1 LKTVEV
7 RGGVMG
13 FGISDKTDWER
24 KSREIDRDREE
35 DSYLV
40 AHRINGSLA
49 SILGNAQLLLFD
61 LQSVASEP
69 ARRRL
74 AAIRDEAR
82 WAREELL
89 RLMDWKEQ
97 R

>member
-1 LKTVEV
+1 
-7 RGGVMG
+7 MG
-13 FGISDKTDWER
+13 FGVTEKENWEGSGTEAGR
-24 KSREIDRDREE
+24 GREE
-35 DSYLV
+35 DTYLV

-61 LQSVASEP
+61 LQNVATEP

-82 WAREELL
+82 CAREELL

>member
-1 LKTVEV
+1 
-7 RGGVMG
+7 MG
-13 FGISDKTDWER
+13 FGLAKKENWEAQAQEGDAG
-24 KSREIDRDREE
+24 REDDT
-35 DSYLV
+35 YLM

-61 LQSVASEP
+61 LQNVASEP

-82 WAREELL
+82 CARDELL
-89 RLMDWKEQ
+89 KLMDWKES

>member
-1 LKTVEV
+1 MRTAGVC
-7 RGGVMG
+7 GGIMG
-13 FGISDKTDWER
+13 FGLSDKTEWDR
-24 KSREIDRDREE
+24 SGQEIDRDREE
-35 DSYLV
+35 DAYLV
-40 AHRINGSLA
+40 AHRLNGSLA

-89 RLMDWKEQ
+89 RLMDWKDQ

>member
-1 LKTVEV
+1 
-7 RGGVMG
+7 MG
-13 FGISDKTDWER
+13 IEIPDKTGWE
-24 KSREIDRDREE
+24 SGRETDRDREE
-35 DSYLV
+35 DAYLV

-89 RLMDWKEQ
+89 RMMDWKEQ